1 MIVERKSK
9 KKTLTKVSFP
19 KDCKYVKL
27 AEVQHSYR
35 ESIAY
40 TRKCAVQRARREKR
54 WIDCEIR
61 PSRLVSGIYAWSN
74 R

>member
-9 KKTLTKVSFP
+9 KKVIIP

-35 ESIAY
+35 SSVAA
-40 TRKCAVQRARREKR
+40 TRKCTVQRARREGR

-74 R
+74 N